1 VASRNRTQNQK
12 TFQFKSAG
20 QLIETEKK
28 YAEDLYFTKLIGI
41 KTPIQFG
48 NGRDGLF
55 KMHSNLKDQVKD
67 NFRNLI
73 QTNHG
78 DRLGN
83 YFYGANLAE
92 LCFELSESEV
102 GQEASNRINFAVTK
116 FMPFVTVTD
125 FSFFTDKSDNEHT
138 ARLGVEVF
146 YEIPRLG
153 VTNQKIEVILRV
165 AG

>member
-1 VASRNRTQNQK
+1 VASRDRTQNQK
-12 TFQFKSAG
+12 EFQFKSAG

-28 YAEDLYFTKLIGI
+28 YAEDLFFTKLIGI

-48 NGRDGLF
+48 GGRDGLF
-55 KMHSNLKDQVKD
+55 KMHSNLKDQVRD

-83 YFYGANLAE
+83 YHYGANLAE
-92 LCFELSESEV
+92 LAFELSESDV
-102 GQEASNRINFAVTK
+102 RQEAVNRINFAIDR
-116 FMPFVTVTD
+116 FMPFITLND
-125 FSFFTDKSDNEHT
+125 FSFFTERTDNEHI
-138 ARLGVEVF
+138 AKLGIEVF
-146 YEIPRLG
+146 YGIPRLG